1 MLMKGLYTVVI
12 TPLTPSGDLDED
24 GFKRNLRFQL
34 GKVDGIVVL
43 GTTGEAPTLTAK
55 EQETLIRI
63 AREEVKGKAPL
74 VVGTGSNSTRQT
86 VENTAKAKELGADIA
101 LVVTPYYNKPTQEG
115 IFLHFKEISNV
126 GLPFCVYNIQG
137 RTGQNIQTDTL
148 QRIADLPHAIGVKE
162 SSGSISQM
170 SDVIETIGRH
180 RPDFSV
186 MCGDDALTLPLIA
199 LGGLGVLSVV
209 SNLVPKPVSDLVK
222 AALRGDFVKAQEIHY
237 ELMPIFRAAFI
248 ETNPGP
254 IKAAMAMCGMAAGPC
269 RLPLCAP
276 LPENLAKLKQVI
288 DTFPKEWLQP
298 W

>member
-1 MLMKGLYTVVI
+1 MDLKGLYTVVI
-12 TPLTPSGDLDED
+12 TPLTQAGDIDEE
-24 GFKRNLRFQL
+24 GFRRNLRFQL
-34 GKVDGIVVL
+34 GKADGIVVL
-43 GTTGEAPTLTAK
+43 GTTGEAPTLTPK
-55 EQETLIRI
+55 EQERVICI
-63 AREEVKGKAPL
+63 AVEELKGKVPL
-74 VVGTGSNSTRQT
+74 VVGTGSNSTKQA
-86 VENTAKAKELGADIA
+86 VENTAKAQSLGADYA

-115 IFLHFKEISNV
+115 IFLHFKEISRV

-148 QRIADLPHAIGVKE
+148 KRIADLPHAIGVKE
-162 SSGSISQM
+162 SSGNISQM
-170 SDVIETIGRH
+170 SDVIEMIGRH
-180 RPDFSV
+180 RPGFSV

-199 LGGLGVLSVV
+199 LGGHGILSVV
-209 SNLVPKPVSDLVK
+209 SNLVPRPVSNLVH
-222 AALRGDFVKAQEIHY
+222 AALRGDFAKAQQLHY

-288 DTFPKEWLQP
+288 DALPKEWTQ
-298 W
+298 